1 MSKLEQQITDYL
13 AVSEETI
20 VTHTA
25 PDLSEKIWKKHQNNK
40 YKKYSAIAA
49 SVCVFSLFFWLQQAS
64 YSLASPSLIAQ
75 SQILELK
82 LEKVSTTQLS
92 DNQQLIIENWQYEL
106 ELIDESIELQNQKT
120 QSLNQQENEHI
131 AQNLWANRTQL
142 LTQMIDFYL
151 QPIDL
156 YEI

>member
-13 AVSEETI
+13 ASSEETI
-20 VTHTA
+20 ITYTA
-25 PDLSEKIWKKHQNNK
+25 PDLSEKIWQKHQKSNLS
-40 YKKYSAIAA
+40 KYSVIAA
-49 SVCVFSLFFWLQQAS
+49 SICLFSLVFWLQQAS
-64 YSLASPSLIAQ
+64 YSFAPPSLIAQ
-75 SQILELK
+75 SQSLELK
-82 LEKVSTTQLS
+82 LEKVSATQLS

-106 ELIDESIELQNQKT
+106 ELIDENIELQSQKT
-120 QSLNQQENEHI
+120 QSLNQKENEHI